1 MKYTARKIKMMKGR
15 EKIICLTAY
24 DYSAAALLDDCGV
37 HLLLVGDSLG
47 MTMLGYSNT
56 LPVTMDEM
64 LHHTA
69 AVSRGVTNA
78 LVVADMP
85 FMSFQVSDD
94 EAFRNACRFIK
105 EAGAGAVK
113 IEGGAVRH
121 STIKRLVTNGIPV
134 LGHIGLTPQSLRE
147 MGGYR
152 VQGRLPQEAQTL
164 LDDAAALEDAGVFAI
179 VLECIPPAL
188 AADITSSVVVPTIG
202 IGAGAACDGQILVT
216 HDMLGMTGKVAPRF
230 VKRYADLDGIMRKAV
245 ADYTSEV
252 SDGQFP
258 ADEHCYQ

>member
-1 MKYTARKIKMMKGR
+1 MANSARDIKKMKGR

-24 DYSAAALLDDCGV
+24 DYSTAALLDDCGV

-56 LPVTMDEM
+56 LPVTLDDM
-64 LHHTA
+64 LHHTV
-69 AVSRGVTNA
+69 AVSRAVSNA

-85 FMSFQVSDD
+85 FMSFQISDE
-94 EAFRNACRFIK
+94 EALRNAGRFIK

-113 IEGGAVRH
+113 IEGGALRH
-121 STIKRLVTNGIPV
+121 STVKRLVANGIPV

-152 VQGRLPQEAQTL
+152 VQGRVPREAEAL
-164 LDDAAALEDAGVFAI
+164 LADAAALEDAGVFAI
-179 VLECIPPAL
+179 VLECIPPSL
-188 AADITSSVVVPTIG
+188 AADITAQVAVPTIG
-202 IGAGAACDGQILVT
+202 IGAGPQCDGQILVT
-216 HDMLGMTGKVAPRF
+216 HDMLGMSGKVAPRF

-252 SDGQFP
+252 QGGQFP
-258 ADEHCYQ
+258 AEAHCYN